1 MIWSAEFRNTN
12 RVSSKEFGDIRAAI
26 AREKEVKHWDRKK
39 SLALIATQ
47 NPTWKDLAEFLFPKR
62 RNV

>member
-12 RVSSKEFGDIRAAI
+12 KVSSKEFGDIRAAI

-39 SLALIATQ
+39 SLALIAA
-47 NPTWKDLAEFLFPKR
+47 KSDLERSGGIPLSEEA
-62 RNV
+62 